1 MHRTLD
7 RNAVGQDLMERRG
20 KMRRIRK
27 GWNIFQDIEITLA
40 VLMALA
46 VILPMCFG
54 IVPYGVMSGSMEP
67 RIGTGAVCYVD
78 TKTEDY
84 HTGDIIT
91 FRTGGKTV
99 THRIIGKSGNAFMTK
114 GDANRVSDPW
124 TVGADQI
131 IGKAR
136 LSIPK
141 MGYLIKNLQTR
152 AGMFAIGAVLSAN
165 LFISLLLKT
174 DKEEKEAESASSN
187 GTENKK
193 SQTMQ

>member
-1 MHRTLD
+1 
-7 RNAVGQDLMERRG
+7 MERRG

-27 GWNIFQDIEITLA
+27 GWNIFQDIETVLA

-67 RIGTGAVCYVD
+67 RIETGAVCYVD

>member
-1 MHRTLD
+1 
-7 RNAVGQDLMERRG
+7 MERRG

-27 GWNIFQDIEITLA
+27 GWNIFQDIETVLA

-67 RIGTGAVCYVD
+67 RIETGAVCYVD
-78 TKTEDY
+78 TKAEDY

-124 TVGADQI
+124 TVGTDQI

-152 AGMFAIGAVLSAN
+152 AGMFTIGAVLSAN

-193 SQTMQ
+193 TQTMQ